1 MKKIIIFAK
10 RFFAMKR
17 DFKLGEKILV
27 SPFLTHKKDW
37 EEGTII
43 DVENNTFN
51 GIVLS
56 VEMSDGDVFFQRA
69 TPDYFKAIS

>member
-1 MKKIIIFAK
+1 
-10 RFFAMKR
+10 MKR

-27 SPFLTHKKDW
+27 SPFLTHKNDW

-69 TPDYFKAIS
+69 TPDYFKSIS